1 MARIVKPPV
10 AEPDDSVTEAEEFD
24 LDWLGETTSPKD
36 MGDPKQILL
45 YGSPGA
51 GKSWLAASICM
62 VEGYYPVLIIDTEE
76 STVGTVARFPDD
88 RIIIKQVSTVAEFD
102 KLIVN
107 LINNKHPFKTVIVD
121 TLGNHLDRKEW
132 EIMRNPPKTIG
143 GAEDTQKA
151 WGMLYNYA
159 KKLIDGLRSA
169 DFKSILV
176 FHEKE
181 EPAKLGGTLSR
192 IWINGAAK
200 KYIPSKPDM
209 VGLVQ
214 CETDDDTGK
223 EERTLYLGADTGRA
237 TKTRF
242 SDIGLPTK
250 IVDPSMAKIIGIIRD
265 KLNENKE
272 D

>member
-10 AEPDDSVTEAEEFD
+10 AEPDDSVTDDEEFD

-36 MGDPKQILL
+36 MGDPKMIAL
-45 YGSPGA
+45 YGSPGH

-76 STVGTVARFPDD
+76 STIGTVAKFPDD
-88 RIIIKQVSTVAEFD
+88 RIVIKQVKTVKEFD
-102 KLIVN
+102 DLIVN
-107 LINNKHPFKTVIVD
+107 LINKKHPFKTVVVD
-121 TLGNHLDRKEW
+121 TMGNQLDRKEW
-132 EIMRNPPKTIG
+132 EIMRNPPKTVG

-151 WGMLYNYA
+151 WGMLYNYS

-169 DFKSILV
+169 AFASVIV

-181 EPAKLGGTLSR
+181 EKDKIGNTFSR
-192 IWINGAAK
+192 LWINGAGK

-209 VGLVQ
+209 VGLLR

-223 EERTLYLGADTGRA
+223 EERTLYLGADVERA

-250 IVDPSMAKIIGIIRD
+250 IVNPSMSSVIGIIRD
-265 KLNENKE
+265 KLNETKE